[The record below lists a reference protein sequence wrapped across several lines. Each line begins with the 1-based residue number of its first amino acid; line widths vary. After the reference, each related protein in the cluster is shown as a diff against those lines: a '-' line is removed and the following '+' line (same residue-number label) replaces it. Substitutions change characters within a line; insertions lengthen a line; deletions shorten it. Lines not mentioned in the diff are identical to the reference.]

1 MKVELF
7 TLCDYVSNNE
17 GSLTIIDTFE
27 TIEADKFPW
36 RAYFGVALKV
46 YLSNP
51 QSETLKLNMHI
62 HKSDSTDNIFNAMQ
76 EMRIKDAHKMVMA
89 GNIKG
94 LIFDTPGLYHFV
106 VSLEDKS
113 IVDYAFLVKQSNNGK

>member
-17 GSLTIIDTFE
+17 GRLTIIDTFE

-51 QSETLKLNMHI
+51 QSEILKLNMSI
-62 HKSDSTDNIFNAMQ
+62 HKNGTVDNIFNAMQ

-106 VSLEDKS
+106 VSLEDAP
-113 IVDYAFLVKQSNNGK
+113 IVDYVFSVKQSDNEK